1 MGDKAEYGNW
11 VSKRII
17 FLSGFLGFLFLG
29 LGLVSIFGFGP
40 CVLGLDNSCCNVPSS
55 FRVFSVCSVPILSS
69 RGKCARPHLDLGVS
83 EFGLEWRGKGT

>member
-11 VSKRII
+11 VSKRIM
-17 FLSGFLGFLFLG
+17 FP
-29 LGLVSIFGFGP
+29 IFGFGP